1 MGGTNLKRFL
11 QCEPAALTAVGNSSE
26 MSLLQEAAAETGC
39 GAQRLGF

>member
-11 QCEPAALTAVGNSSE
+11 QCESAALTAVGNSSE
-26 MSLLQEAAAETGC
+26 MSLLQEAAETGC